1 MNLHFFSLLWLG
13 FVLVVW
19 FAIMSSIRRLHDLGM
34 TGWWLFLTWIPIIG
48 SLILT
53 VLLGFVRGDKEPNK
67 YGNPLN
73 SVKKNTRKEN
83 PR

>member
-73 SVKKNTRKEN
+73 SVKKHT
-83 PR
+83 